1 MSSKKT
7 DTEGVIYGVIG
18 FGYIISAIV
27 FTIWVMDF
35 ERIHPK
41 LIFWGHLVF
50 IGVPTFVVGWIAE
63 SFEKNETQI
72 ENEIGNLID
81 FQGKIGRDEFWI
93 PFLWINLITEISL
106 LSIDVLAFG
115 WEPDYPYSAFLS
127 YSNLAAYFTIIPLL
141 SLGAKRLHDTGRSGW
156 WQLLILTVIGI
167 LVLIVFWAQ
176 ESKADINKD
185 GAIDPSKMTD
195 ELERLSQMFKDGII
209 SEDEF
214 SRAKSKLLD

>member
-81 FQGKIGRDEFWI
+81 FQGKIGRAAFWI

-106 LSIDVLAFG
+106 LSIDVSFASVRTVRVCTLQLRFVG
-115 WEPDYPYSAFLS
+115 RLYPLFVFL
-127 YSNLAAYFTIIPLL
+127 L
-141 SLGAKRLHDTGRSGW
+141 
-156 WQLLILTVIGI
+156 
-167 LVLIVFWAQ
+167 
-176 ESKADINKD
+176 
-185 GAIDPSKMTD
+185 
-195 ELERLSQMFKDGII
+195 
-209 SEDEF
+209 
-214 SRAKSKLLD
+214 

>member
-50 IGVPTFVVGWIAE
+50 I
-63 SFEKNETQI
+63 
-72 ENEIGNLID
+72 D
-81 FQGKIGRDEFWI
+81 FQGKIGRAAFWI

-195 ELERLSQMFKDGII
+195 EIERLSQMFKDGII

-214 SRAKSKLLD
+214 AKAKSKLLS

>member
-1 MSSKKT
+1 M
-7 DTEGVIYGVIG
+7 
-18 FGYIISAIV
+18 
-27 FTIWVMDF
+27 
-35 ERIHPK
+35 
-41 LIFWGHLVF
+41 
-50 IGVPTFVVGWIAE
+50 
-63 SFEKNETQI
+63 
-72 ENEIGNLID
+72 
-81 FQGKIGRDEFWI
+81 
-93 PFLWINLITEISL
+93 
-106 LSIDVLAFG
+106 LAV
-115 WEPDYPYSAFLS
+115 
-127 YSNLAAYFTIIPLL
+127 YFTTIPLL

-214 SRAKSKLLD
+214 SRAKSKLLS

>member
-1 MSSKKT
+1 MSLIKKNN
-7 DTEGVIYGVIG
+7 EGVIYGVLA
-18 FGYIISAIV
+18 FGYIITAII
-27 FTIWVMDF
+27 FTIWVMDY
-35 ERIHPK
+35 ERIEGP
-41 LIFWGHLVF
+41 LIFWGHIIF
-50 IGVPTFVVGWIAE
+50 IGGPSFVVGWIAD
-63 SFEKNETQI
+63 SFQTKHDQI
-72 ENEIGNLID
+72 ENEIGNIID
-81 FQGKIGRDEFWI
+81 FQGRIGRTAFWI

-115 WEPDYPYSAFLS
+115 WEPDYPHSDFIS
-127 YSNLAAYFTIIPLL
+127 YSMLAVYFTTIPLL

-176 ESKADINKD
+176 ESKTEINKD
-185 GAIDPSKMTD
+185 GTIDPSKMTD

-214 SRAKSKLLD
+214 ARAKSKLLS